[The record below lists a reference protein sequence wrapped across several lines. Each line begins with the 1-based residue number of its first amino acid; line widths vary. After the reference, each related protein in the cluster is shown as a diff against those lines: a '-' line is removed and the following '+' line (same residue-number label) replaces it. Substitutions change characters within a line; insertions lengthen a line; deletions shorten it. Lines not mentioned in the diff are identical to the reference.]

1 MLSDSLNVD
10 GNTSFLRPF
19 CFVASL
25 PLFVVNE
32 SYESIAV
39 I

>member
-1 MLSDSLNVD
+1 VIRLMW
-10 GNTSFLRPF
+10 TAIRPF